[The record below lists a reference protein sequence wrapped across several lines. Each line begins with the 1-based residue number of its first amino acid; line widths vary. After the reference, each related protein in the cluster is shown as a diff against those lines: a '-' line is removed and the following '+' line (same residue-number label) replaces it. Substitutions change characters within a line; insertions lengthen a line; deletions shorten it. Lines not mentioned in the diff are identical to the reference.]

1 MRWTWAEYR
10 VCTAALPEAFRT
22 FVFELASHFHIF
34 SYLLV
39 GVGLLLLYGYCQHLG
54 RAPRVTEDPSVAWLY
69 GDLSGL
75 YGNFGHTLKVKSES
89 GICQRKI
96 TNSTN
101 WPSWNFLDG
110 QRDMLS
116 I

>member
-39 GVGLLLLYGYCQHLG
+39 GFGLVLLYGYCHHLG
-54 RAPRVTEDPSVAWLY
+54 RAPRVTEDPSEALVGYTSVLILGQGLLCVGHNVALQ
-69 GDLSGL
+69 
-75 YGNFGHTLKVKSES
+75 
-89 GICQRKI
+89 IQRC
-96 TNSTN
+96 
-101 WPSWNFLDG
+101 G
-110 QRDMLS
+110 QTGRPR
-116 I
+116 